1 MTRVGELPAQVRA
14 VREAVERLRAANRG
28 DGNRR
33 LARGM
38 NRFAPGRR
46 LTLRAADA
54 PTTRATAA
62 TAVMI
67 LRPSLG
73 GAAARSSM
81 VP

>member
-1 MTRVGELPAQVRA
+1 MNGILAF
-14 VREAVERLRAANRG
+14 RAAQAFPYVLPFSPQTG
-28 DGNRR
+28 
-33 LARGM
+33 AHSIVHIM
-38 NRFAPGRR
+38 NRFAPGSR

-62 TAVMI
+62 TAAMI